1 MNKEVCPVCDNSDKH
16 QSFFPKE
23 MMFGKRD
30 VFEYLKCSNCGLLW
44 IKDIPDNLSEYYPP
58 DYFSFKKKHNYQLTR
73 LRKLF
78 DNKRVFSELNNGLF
92 HKFSNLFIKRLDY
105 LDWIKYANLNQDS
118 RIVDVGCGSGKLLQ
132 KMRLGGFLQT
142 EGLDPYIEKDIH
154 YPDGLIIHKKTINEL
169 MESVP
174 YKFDLVML
182 HHSYEHMPDTL
193 QIMQQLSR
201 MLSSHGVL
209 LIRIPLCDSLAWDMY
224 HEHWANLDAPR
235 HLFLHTKK
243 SLKIAAQKAGL
254 KIEKIEYDSTVSTFI
269 TSELYKNNLAGP
281 DSPKR
286 KAEVIESLD
295 VKRLNELSQTANKEN
310 KGDMAA
316 IFLKLS

>member
-224 HEHWANLDAPR
+224 HEYWANLDAPR